1 MNSGFLVTWKGSKVK
16 VRWGSMPEAD
26 TCEIYAAYCGTGGC
40 RKVKTVHG
48 VTHDLGRALA
58 LMRLLWKRGV
68 SPVGL
73 EDALAELTADAGR

>member
-1 MNSGFLVTWKGSKVK
+1 MNRQIEPQV
-16 VRWGSMPEAD
+16 EAAIYEYGVIEEEGGYGIRVD
-26 TCEIYAAYCGTGGC
+26 AATRSTTCS
-40 RKVKTVHG
+40 KTVHG

-73 EDALAELTADAGR
+73 EDALAELTAAPQP